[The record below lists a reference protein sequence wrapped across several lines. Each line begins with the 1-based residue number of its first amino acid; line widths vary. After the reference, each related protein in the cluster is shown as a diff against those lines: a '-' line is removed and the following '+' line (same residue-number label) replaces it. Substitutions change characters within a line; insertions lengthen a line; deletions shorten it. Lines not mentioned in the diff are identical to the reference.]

1 MGIECISC
9 LGLGK
14 RNQPSKRRWLAFGAT
29 CVAVA
34 VLLVVIDVLRTTRS
48 PASDY
53 GNDLESS
60 TAKLKAEFEA
70 EWLKHVAGYTNYTT
84 AGMADD
90 HWDMVAFIKKWRPK
104 IMSNQVRM
112 EPDKRVQELMVDWLL
127 KMNSI
132 EGLYY
137 GMLVPHRQ
145 LIERWKAYNDIADAT
160 GKINGVELKFKNGR
174 ARWMSKEYEDC
185 EMSAVLHNNLIW
197 SCGECVCALVQT
209 DVSANFD
216 GNGVGCDSLSDY
228 WFVRFLDGKI
238 VFAEK
243 LLNKDVRWEPCPDE
257 APYGLKYSVVFRNG
271 GVDIAKVVD
280 GEVVQR
286 IDF

>member
-1 MGIECISC
+1 M
-9 LGLGK
+9 
-14 RNQPSKRRWLAFGAT
+14 
-29 CVAVA
+29 
-34 VLLVVIDVLRTTRS
+34 LVVIDVLWITRC
-48 PASDY
+48 PASDSGY
-53 GNDLESS
+53 DLESS
-60 TAKLKAEFEA
+60 TAKLKAEFET
-70 EWLKHVAGYTNYTT
+70 EWLGHVAGYTNYTT

-90 HWDMVAFIKKWRPK
+90 HWDMVAFVKKWRPT
-104 IMSNQVRM
+104 IISNQVRM
-112 EPDKRVQELMVDWLL
+112 EPDKRVQELLVDWLL

-137 GMLVPHRQ
+137 GMLIPHRQ
-145 LIERWKAYNDIADAT
+145 LTERWKAYRDIANAT
-160 GKINGVELKFKNGR
+160 GKINGVELRFRDGR

-185 EMSAVLHNNLIW
+185 EMSAVVHNNLVW
-197 SCGECVCALVQT
+197 PHGGCVCALVQT

-216 GNGVGCDSLSDY
+216 GHGVGCNSLSDY

-243 LLNKDVRWEPCPDE
+243 LLNKDVRWEPCLDE
-257 APYGLKYSVVFRNG
+257 APYGLKYSVVFREG

-280 GEVVQR
+280 GVVVQK